1 MSIAQGRKV
10 IPFRELAEARAIL
23 QARDASVLRQIGE
36 PGMAAVIWQ
45 RKPAAEF
52 TEWIDALPVEN
63 LPRLRTMATVGSV
76 ESCIHAAC
84 DNAGTP
90 AGKMRDMLAGDIS
103 ALAFIMGEVMQSPLL
118 HLRLDAVSTDACR
131 RFHVD
136 NMTARM
142 LCTYRGAGTQFAL
155 PGQERV
161 SQDVAPGSA
170 AILRGA
176 LWPGREATTLLHRS
190 PPIAG
195 TGQTRLLLVI
205 DPASDHERDGMV
217 H

>member
-1 MSIAQGRKV
+1 MSLARSRNV
-10 IPFRELAEARAIL
+10 VPFRGLTEARTIL
-23 QARDASVLRQIGE
+23 QARDPSVLRQIGA
-36 PGMAAVIWQ
+36 PGIAAAVWQ
-45 RKPAAEF
+45 RTPAKEFAGWIEALPAAS
-52 TEWIDALPVEN
+52 
-63 LPRLRTMATVGSV
+63 LPRLRTIAAVAAV
-76 ESCIHAAC
+76 EGCVQAAC
-84 DNAGTP
+84 DIAGTP
-90 AGKMRDMLAGDIS
+90 AGRMRDLLAGDIA
-103 ALAFIMGEVMQSPLL
+103 ALAFIMAGVMRSPLL

-142 LCTYRGAGTQFAL
+142 LCTYRGAGTQLAQ
-155 PGQERV
+155 PGQEQAP
-161 SQDVAPGSA
+161 QDVATGAA

-176 LWPGREATTLLHRS
+176 LWPGHEATALLHRS

-205 DPASDHERDGMV
+205 DPAADHRPDGFV